1 MEWPLIKQTKTTK
14 HMKNFKFTL
23 HTVAA
28 CAIAAL
34 AVACSSDDESGVK
47 PTGVKETI
55 TLTAY
60 QSNGEANTRLG
71 FDNKGKAY
79 WHSADKIGVWSN
91 GESKFNAFD
100 LSDGAGTATASF
112 RGEVVDGAGDYAVYP
127 YNENH
132 KLSGTTL
139 TYNLPSSY
147 TYTSVDQTF
156 FPEGNDGS
164 SFGMPMWGTVT
175 DDNTVSFKHLG
186 GVVCIMI
193 DKMPAASGTVKVTS
207 RTKLCGSFSASLTND
222 TPEIKTSYAYSTS
235 DQAVTFVYSG
245 ATVDTAGVFYLPV
258 ATGSYHLSI
267 EVSGNKMSSSF
278 TTDVEMKRTRLQ
290 VVNVT
295 TNYTTSHESSDGS
308 KMIHYRN
315 FINLGLPSG
324 LLWAEENIGATTAA
338 DDGNYYAWGETEP
351 QTSNSYSWDSYK
363 YGSSSSDLTKYTSTD
378 NKTVLENSDDAAYV
392 NWGSLCRMPTQAE
405 FAELCDTTNCKWTWT
420 SRTNSSNDT
429 INGYEVTSKK
439 NGNSIFLPASGNRYE
454 SNLDY
459 HGSYGYYWSSTLHSN
474 YTNSACCIS
483 FRSDNFGIYRGYR
496 RYGRPVRPVAEP

>member
-1 MEWPLIKQTKTTK
+1 
-14 HMKNFKFTL
+14 MKNFKFTL

-175 DDNTVSFKHLG
+175 DDNTVSFNHLG

-363 YGSSSSDLTKYTSTD
+363 YGTPSDNYTKYNSSDG
-378 NKTVLENSDDAAYV
+378 KTTLDPEDDAACV
-392 NWGSLCRMPTQAE
+392 NWGDSCRMPTAYE
-405 FAELCDTTNCKWTWT
+405 FVELCDSANCTWTWT
-420 SRTNSSNDT
+420 SKTTSSGSSVK
-429 INGYEVTSKK
+429 GYKVTSVK
-439 NGNSIFLPASGNRYE
+439 NGNSIFLPASGSRCE
-454 SNLDY
+454 WGLHG
-459 HGSYGYYWSSTLHSN
+459 HGSGGGYWSSTLYSIGNGNAYYIAFGSSN
-474 YTNSACCIS
+474 HRHEICSRDVGHT
-483 FRSDNFGIYRGYR
+483 
-496 RYGRPVRPVAEP
+496 VRPVAEP